1 MYKFPKA
8 AAAFITLVVVSGSA
22 SIGYAALHG
31 QNTEPVKFVS
41 LLVVALVSARLK
53 LKLPGLTG
61 NMSVNLPFV
70 LLGLIGLGLL
80 QALVIACAS
89 TFVQSIKK
97 PAEQI
102 QWVQVL
108 FNICNMALSVQL
120 ARIAVVQV
128 QISSV
133 RSVAVNTAVA
143 GVALFL
149 ANTVPVAV
157 VIALTEGGNVVHRW
171 SEIFLWSF
179 PYYVLGAGVTSI
191 VSSFN
196 QPHGWQVPLVMLPL
210 MFGVYHCYR
219 AYFEPKEGPVTA
231 TS

>member
-1 MYKFPKA
+1 MYRFPKA

-41 LLVVALVSARLK
+41 LLVVALLSARLK

-61 NMSVNLPFV
+61 NMSVNLPFI

-89 TFVQSIKK
+89 TLVQSVKK

-120 ARIAVVQV
+120 ARIAVAQM
-128 QISSV
+128 QTSV
-133 RSVAVNTAVA
+133 RSAAVNTAVA

-171 SEIFLWSF
+171 SGIFLWSF

-191 VSSFN
+191 VNSLN
-196 QPHGWQVPLVMLPL
+196 QPHDWQVPLVMLPL

-219 AYFEPKEGPVTA
+219 AYFGPKEGTITA
-231 TS
+231 TP